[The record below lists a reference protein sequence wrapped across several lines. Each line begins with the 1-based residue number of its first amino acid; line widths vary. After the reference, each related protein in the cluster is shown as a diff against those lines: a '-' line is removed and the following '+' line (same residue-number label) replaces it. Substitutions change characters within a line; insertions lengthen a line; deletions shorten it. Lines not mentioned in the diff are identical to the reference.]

1 MGEGRERGVKVKE
14 GKGFLRLLQVKLFW
28 SLSRPKYRVFIA
40 KNIRSFILW
49 LCNHVRL
56 LFLYFMLF
64 IWCENVVGK
73 IVQSVSIA
81 QNV

>member
-1 MGEGRERGVKVKE
+1 MAVQPCA
-14 GKGFLRLLQVKLFW
+14 LT
-28 SLSRPKYRVFIA
+28 
-40 KNIRSFILW
+40 
-49 LCNHVRL
+49 
-56 LFLYFMLF
+56 FLYFMLF